1 MIVSLLYW
9 ALRRL
14 LEFVILLAR
23 SDAANQVEILVLRHE
38 LMVLRRQVERPRCRP
53 ADRAV
58 VAGLGRLLPR
68 ARWGGLFVR
77 PETIR
82 RWHRA
87 LVARRWTSAHR
98 PPGRPRVAAGVQ
110 TLVRRLA
117 RENPSWGYRRIQ
129 GEMARLGIQVA
140 PSTVWEILQRAGIDP
155 APRRVAESWRG
166 FLCAQA
172 AGIVACD
179 FLTVDTVLLRR
190 LYALVFVELANR
202 RVHLAGIT
210 VNPTWEWVTQQAR
223 NVIADLGRVKF
234 LIRDRDAKFSQSFDE
249 VFRSEG
255 IRIIRTPIR
264 APRANA
270 VCERWVGSLRREC
283 LDRLLIF
290 GRNHLVHV
298 LTEYVDHFN
307 RHRPHRSLGQRAPE
321 DGDQL
326 PQITPAC
333 LNDIRRRERLGGL
346 LHEYEC
352 AA

>member
-14 LEFVILLAR
+14 LEFVVLLAR
-23 SDAANQVEILVLRHE
+23 SDSFGIGRFWCYAMSSRCSVS
-38 LMVLRRQVERPRCRP
+38 QVERPRCRP

-68 ARWGGLFVR
+68 ELSGSLFVR

-87 LVARRWTSAHR
+87 LVARRWTYGHR
-98 PPGRPRVAAGVQ
+98 APGRPSVAAGVQ

-140 PSTVWEILQRAGIDP
+140 PSTVWGILQRAGIDP
-155 APRRVAESWRG
+155 APRRAAESWRG
-166 FLCAQA
+166 FLRAQA

-179 FLTVDTVLLRR
+179 FLPVDTVLLRR

-223 NVIADLGRVKF
+223 NIIADLGRVKF
-234 LIRDRDAKFSQSFDE
+234 LIRDRDAKFSRSFDQ
-249 VFRSEG
+249 VFRSAG
-255 IRIIRTPIR
+255 IRIIRTPMK
-264 APRANA
+264 APRQ
-270 VCERWVGSLRREC
+270 RRLRALAGIPTARVP
-283 LDRLLIF
+283 RS
-290 GRNHLVHV
+290 VA
-298 LTEYVDHFN
+298 HF
-307 RHRPHRSLGQRAPE
+307 RSP
-321 DGDQL
+321 
-326 PQITPAC
+326 PFC
-333 LNDIRRRERLGGL
+333 
-346 LHEYEC
+346 C
-352 AA
+352 MC

>member
-1 MIVSLLYW
+1 
-9 ALRRL
+9 
-14 LEFVILLAR
+14 
-23 SDAANQVEILVLRHE
+23 
-38 LMVLRRQVERPRCRP
+38 
-53 ADRAV
+53 
-58 VAGLGRLLPR
+58 
-68 ARWGGLFVR
+68 
-77 PETIR
+77 
-82 RWHRA
+82 
-87 LVARRWTSAHR
+87 
-98 PPGRPRVAAGVQ
+98 
-110 TLVRRLA
+110 
-117 RENPSWGYRRIQ
+117 
-129 GEMARLGIQVA
+129 
-140 PSTVWEILQRAGIDP
+140 
-155 APRRVAESWRG
+155 
-166 FLCAQA
+166 
-172 AGIVACD
+172 
-179 FLTVDTVLLRR
+179 VLLRR

-234 LIRDRDAKFSQSFDE
+234 L
-249 VFRSEG
+249 SEG

-290 GRNHLVHV
+290 GRSHLVHV

-321 DGDQL
+321 DGDQP
-326 PQITPAC
+326 PQITPAR

-346 LHEYEC
+346 LHEYER